1 MTASSPS
8 AHLPG
13 GLTARRAGRVGGL
26 LLLVLAAHAWL
37 LAGLPLGV
45 GDGPLAGRAQPINA
59 RRIVLPAAAPP
70 QPSPVAPSP
79 RAAAA
84 PRALPAPVPTAAP
97 PRVEPAEPPPPVP
110 EAKPPAEAA
119 PEPAAIASAPDV
131 TASAVGVADAASAP
145 ESEVRPPPPTG
156 GEVPVYATRMPAA
169 ATLRYDLRRGAIGGE
184 GTLDWR
190 PGPEGYEM
198 SIEGQVFGISVL
210 SWRSRGAFDS
220 AGIAPERFVDSRRGR
235 DVRAANFQR
244 EAGKIT
250 FSGSEVSY
258 PLVGGAQDRLS
269 WMVQLAAV
277 LEADQARRAAGE
289 KVSMFV
295 AGARGDGDVWTF
307 SVMGEEELKLPGL
320 LVPRALALRREPR
333 KPFDTQVEV
342 WLDPARQHLPARMRL
357 TQLPAGDSTEFILRP

>member
-1 MTASSPS
+1 M
-8 AHLPG
+8 L
-13 GLTARRAGRVGGL
+13 V
-26 LLLVLAAHAWL
+26 VLAAHAWL

-45 GDGPLAGRAQPINA
+45 GEGPLAGRAQPINA
-59 RRIVLPAAAPP
+59 RRIVLPALPPP
-70 QPSPVAPSP
+70 QPPPEAPLP

-84 PRALPAPVPTAAP
+84 PRPLSAPVPPIA
-97 PRVEPAEPPPPVP
+97 EPAEPPPPAP
-110 EAKPPAEAA
+110 EERPAAEVV
-119 PEPAAIASAPDV
+119 PEPAAFASAPDV
-131 TASAVGVADAASAP
+131 AASAVAMADAASAP
-145 ESEVRPPPPTG
+145 DGEVRPPPPTG

-169 ATLRYDLRRGAIGGE
+169 VTLNYDLRRGAIGGQ
-184 GTLDWR
+184 GTLEWR
-190 PGPEGYEM
+190 PGPDGYEM

-220 AGIAPERFVDSRRGR
+220 AGIAPLRFVDSRRGR

-250 FSGSEVSY
+250 FSGTEIAY
-258 PLVGGAQDRLS
+258 PLVAGAQDRLS
-269 WMVQLAAV
+269 WMVQLAAI
-277 LEADQARRAAGE
+277 LEADPARRAAGE

-357 TQLPAGDSTEFILRP
+357 TQLPGGDSTEFILRP